1 MKELNSNVYII
12 SKSISGRGK
21 ILFYKEGDREKMEKK
36 YPDIEFNKMNQLT
49 FITTYK
55 GGGNYD
61 LVIQIGNTNIQ
72 CSFKKW
78 SEPWLYD
85 TKLELRIHFKDLK
98 KKSVIHITGGIQKK
112 LFQFF
117 RYDYEKMQDKKKT
130 KRGGCSSR
138 GGGKKRTVRKS
149 KSKGNKNSAYFEFKK
164 GSSRKF
170 WRITKKGTKIITQF
184 GRLMSL
190 GQMTTKDYGSKVDQE
205 YDKLIQSKKKKGY
218 VEKWD
223 FGSPNP
229 KKPTAIEREYMKI
242 CNKAERSK
250 VLNPNQINSDCE
262 AMLDQGESELK
273 WMIGWYKDALKK
285 GEYDWDK
292 YTEHNKSRRKK

>member
-1 MKELNSNVYII
+1 MNYQYKGDKIKPIDLSKKLTPKAIQETCDNICSEAIKEYPKVLEIQAKLI
-12 SKSISGRGK
+12 GK
-21 ILFYKEGDREKMEKK
+21 IDKK
-36 YPDIEFNKMNQLT
+36 
-49 FITTYK
+49 
-55 GGGNYD
+55 
-61 LVIQIGNTNIQ
+61 
-72 CSFKKW
+72 KK
-78 SEPWLYD
+78 
-85 TKLELRIHFKDLK
+85 TKLVKKFTKECHSKCEKTLHEAKEIIPMMDKLQKKQDKSK
-98 KKSVIHITGGIQKK
+98 KKKK
-112 LFQFF
+112 
-117 RYDYEKMQDKKKT
+117 KKNKKKT

-149 KSKGNKNSAYFEFKK
+149 KLKGNKNSAYFEFKK

-170 WRITKKGTKIITQF
+170 WRITKKGTKIITQY

-273 WMIGWYKDALKK
+273 WMTGWYKDALKK

>member
-1 MKELNSNVYII
+1 M

-21 ILFYKEGDREKMEKK
+21 ILFYKEDDREIMENK
-36 YPDIEFNKMNQLT
+36 YPDIKFNTMNQLT
-49 FITTYK
+49 FTTTYK
-55 GGGNYD
+55 GKENYD
-61 LVIQIGNTNIQ
+61 LVIKINNKVIS

-78 SEPWLYD
+78 AEPWLYG
-85 TKLELRIHFKDLK
+85 TKLELRIHFDDLK

-117 RYDYEKMQDKKKT
+117 RYDYEKMQNKKKT
-130 KRGGCSSR
+130 KK
-138 GGGKKRTVRKS
+138 GGGRKRTVRKS
-149 KSKGNKNSAYFEFKK
+149 KVKGNKNSSYFEFKK

-170 WRITKKGTKIITQF
+170 WRITKKGTKIITQYGRF
-184 GRLMSL
+184 GSL
-190 GQMTTKDYGSKVDQE
+190 GQMTTKEYGSKVDQE
-205 YDKLIQSKKKKGY
+205 YDKLVQSKKKKGY

-242 CNKAERSK
+242 CKKAERSK

-262 AMLDQGESELK
+262 AMLDQGEKELK
-273 WMIGWYKDALKK
+273 WYTQWHKDALKK

-292 YTEHNKSRRKK
+292 YTEHNKSRKKK